1 MCVLDASARAMVAN
15 VNQLNGE
22 RNMMVVGIL
31 LTPELELRKEMVM
44 FRSIKKK
51 TPLTKLRTHAMTLQL
66 ATICAERN
74 LTHFRGVKGQS
85 ILFLLPSFNVVS
97 GLAPDYMHCSWLGAT
112 F

>member
-1 MCVLDASARAMVAN
+1 MSLALDSFSVYCVVSHVPERLIHSVLDAPARAMVAN

-51 TPLTKLRTHAMTLQL
+51 
-66 ATICAERN
+66 
-74 LTHFRGVKGQS
+74 
-85 ILFLLPSFNVVS
+85 LL
-97 GLAPDYMHCSWLGAT
+97 
-112 F
+112 